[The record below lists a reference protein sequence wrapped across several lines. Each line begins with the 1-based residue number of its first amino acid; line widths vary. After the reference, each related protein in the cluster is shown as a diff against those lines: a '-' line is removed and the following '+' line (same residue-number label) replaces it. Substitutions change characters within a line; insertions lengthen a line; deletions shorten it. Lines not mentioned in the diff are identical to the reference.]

1 MNEDAYARYVV
12 VKEPDTKNRSLR
24 TARAGVR
31 ELTRHTPDPFVL
43 CALGSSVAGAA
54 LRPILKD
61 PLDEQ
66 SF

>member
-31 ELTRHTPDPFVL
+31 EQLAIHLTRL
-43 CALGSSVAGAA
+43 CSARS
-54 LRPILKD
+54 D
-61 PLDEQ
+61 QTENPLDVQ